1 MSILFGKKKKKPP
14 TKNVCYNILMVK
26 LSVPFFQ
33 LTLKNELHW
42 DANEPLILIILLWK
56 REGIGKVSK

>member
-1 MSILFGKKKKKPP
+1 MSILFGKKNP
-14 TKNVCYNILMVK
+14 TPTRNVCYDILMVK

-56 REGIGKVSK
+56 REGTGKVSK